1 VPFSVGIVGAGWYGC
16 HLGSSL
22 ASLGFEV
29 TVFDRHE
36 RLLVEASGNNQFRLH
51 LGFHYA
57 RHAETRI
64 QSRDGFQRFVERYP
78 SLSVEAPHRNIYAV
92 PRYQSLMDFQTY
104 KLVMAS
110 SGIDSVETAADAG
123 GLLAETEGALLTRE
137 RVVLLEQARLFFED
151 RLSGRLRLGEEV
163 HALTSVAGGAEVNGE
178 RFDYAIDATWGQL
191 RRPPIAMFFEP
202 TILLYYEA
210 RQDFPAV
217 TFVDGPLCS
226 VYPTEDPAIFT
237 LSSVPHTPLGRYAT
251 PGEAF
256 GRRAQV
262 NKELVTAKRLAMEE
276 QVSRNMPGFRD
287 AFRFQGVQLSMK
299 TKPAGNVD
307 DRSCYVFRDGRVF
320 TVMSGKIDTIFYAT
334 ERVLAMIE
342 AEHASAKGAPRPSAL
357 RQQIVSVVG

>member
-1 VPFSVGIVGAGWYGC
+1 MSFRIGVVGAGWYGC

-29 TVFDRHE
+29 TIFDRHE

-110 SGIDSVETAADAG
+110 SGIDSVETGDTG
-123 GLLAETEGALLTRE
+123 GLLEEIEGALLTRE
-137 RVVLLEQARLFFED
+137 RIVLLEQARLFFEE
-151 RLSGRLRLGEEV
+151 RLAGRLRLGEEV
-163 HALTSVAGGAEVNGE
+163 HALDSLDGGGAAINGE

-191 RRPPIAMFFEP
+191 RRPPIEMFFEP
-202 TILLYYEA
+202 TILLYYES

-262 NKELVTAKRLAMEE
+262 NKELVLAKRLAMEA
-276 QVSRNMPGFRD
+276 QVSRNIPGFRD

-307 DRSCYVFRDGRVF
+307 DRSCYVFRDGNVF
-320 TVMSGKIDTIFYAT
+320 TVMSGKIDTIFHAT
-334 ERVLAMIE
+334 ERVLAMIT
-342 AEHASAKGAPRPSAL
+342 AEHAGAKGSARPSSL
-357 RQQIVSVVG
+357 RQQTVSVVA

>member
-1 VPFSVGIVGAGWYGC
+1 MSFRIGIVGAGWYGC

-92 PRYQSLMDFQTY
+92 PRYQSLMDFPTY

-110 SGIDSVETAADAG
+110 SGIDSVETGDTA
-123 GLLAETEGALLTRE
+123 GLLSNIEGALLTRE
-137 RVVLLEQARLFFED
+137 RIVLIEQARLFFEE
-151 RLSGRLRLGEEV
+151 RLAGRLRLGEEV
-163 HALTSVAGGAEVNGE
+163 HSLTSLDRGAEINGE
-178 RFDYAIDATWGQL
+178 HFDYAIDATWGQL
-191 RRPPIAMFFEP
+191 RRPPIEMFFEP

-210 RQDFPAV
+210 RHEFPAV
-217 TFVDGPLCS
+217 TLVDGPLCS

-237 LSSVPHTPLGRYAT
+237 LSSVPHTPLGRYAS

-262 NKELVTAKRLAMEE
+262 NKELVMAKRLAMEA
-276 QVSRNMPGFRD
+276 QVSTNIPGFRD
-287 AFRFQGVQLSMK
+287 AFRFEGVQLSMK

-307 DRSCYVFRDGRVF
+307 DRSCHVFRDGRVF
-320 TVMSGKIDTIFYAT
+320 SVMSGKIDTIFHAT

-342 AEHASAKGAPRPSAL
+342 AEHASPNAAPRPSSL
-357 RQQIVSVVG
+357 RQQIVSVVA